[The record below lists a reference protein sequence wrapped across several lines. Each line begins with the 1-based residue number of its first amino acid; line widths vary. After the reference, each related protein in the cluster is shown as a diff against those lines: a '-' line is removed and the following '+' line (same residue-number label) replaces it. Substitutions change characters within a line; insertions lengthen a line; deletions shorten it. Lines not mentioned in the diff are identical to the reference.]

1 MENEIA
7 PSGKDL
13 FALTRKPNG
22 IYCINGRSIPIR
34 DDSTV
39 CLNNSKPVV
48 GVHNAD
54 NLGVRIGGTKIGV
67 DVEK

>member
-1 MENEIA
+1 MGNQIA
-7 PSGKDL
+7 LSGEDL
-13 FALTRKPNG
+13 FALTCKPDG
-22 IYCINGRSIPIR
+22 VYCINGRSIPIR

-67 DVEK
+67 DLEK